1 MPLSIILIVL
11 LSSVIHASW
20 NYLAKTIPSG
30 VLFVWL
36 MATVT
41 SIAYAPVFVWFII
54 TYGFPTDVWSLV
66 FLAGTAILHM
76 VYFLVLQKGYQVGD
90 LSVVYP
96 LARGTGPLFATIG
109 AVLFLQERISLVALA
124 GLVLVALGVVLVAGL
139 NGRMLGNKKA
149 QAGVCYGVLT
159 GFCIA
164 AYTLWDG
171 YAVRTLF
178 IAPLLVEY
186 VSHPLRVLTLAP
198 RIKKRWSETRTIW
211 QTYYRK
217 ILIISLISPLSFLL
231 VLYALQRAPVHYV
244 APARE
249 LSIVL
254 GVFLGAK
261 LLTEEHFKRRM
272 LGSLLIVLGIGLLSF
287 YK

>member
-1 MPLSIILIVL
+1 MPPSIILIVL

-30 VLFVWL
+30 VPFVWL
-36 MATVT
+36 SATVT
-41 SIAYAPVFVWFII
+41 TIIYAPIVSWFVR
-54 TYGFPTDVWSLV
+54 TYGFPTDFWSLV

-96 LARGTGPLFATIG
+96 LARGTGPLFATVG
-109 AVLFLQERISLVALA
+109 AVLIFQEKISLLSLA
-124 GLVLVALGVVLVAGL
+124 GLVLVALGVVVVAGL
-139 NGRMLGNKKA
+139 NGRTLGNKQA
-149 QAGVCYGVLT
+149 QAGLWYGVLT
-159 GFCIA
+159 GFFIA

-171 YAVRTLF
+171 YAVRMLLLS
-178 IAPLLVEY
+178 PLLVEY
-186 VSHPLRVLTLAP
+186 TSHPLRMVTLAS
-198 RIKKRWSETRTIW
+198 RAKKRWPETRSIW
-211 QTYYRK
+211 RVHYRK
-217 ILIISLISPLSFLL
+217 ILIISLVSPISFLL

-254 GVFLGAK
+254 GVFLGAR
-261 LLTEEHFKRRM
+261 LLTEEHFKRRL
-272 LGSLLIVLGIGLLSF
+272 LGSLLIVAGIGLLSF